1 MGAET
6 SPVNAPSLLQETF
19 WPEMAML
26 VPFAKSAAAEMAVKG
41 GATMMSQCLEFAT
54 SGVKAEKNARVS
66 ASVLYIF
73 QLPAIT
79 RRRIRRPPRTK
90 RTGRNACPTRARESA
105 CSFVGE
111 GFDAGELASAEKF
124 EGCAAA
130 GRDVGD
136 FVREAGLMN
145 GCDRIAA
152 SDDGGGAA
160 AGGSGDGFGNFE
172 RAFRE
177 RGHFEYAHGTVPYDG
192 FCGGDFL
199 TIGFDRLGTDVQP
212 HPAVGSGGYGN
223 GLRGSVGFEFRADD
237 MIYGK
242 QERVFLLLC
251 FATQAPREVQ
261 LVIFDERLADG
272 LAVGFEKR
280 VSHAAANQHGVG
292 DFHQVLDDFDLVA
305 DFGAAKN
312 HDEGTRGIR
321 HRFAEIGQ
329 LLSHEQARGG
339 FLDETRDAD
348 DGSMRAVR
356 GTKSVANEDAVAQR
370 GELLRKGFVVFFFL
384 GMETNVFQDKHFPV
398 AQGLALAFGS
408 RSDTIQS
415 EGDRLA
421 EELFQ
426 LLGGGPQRILWIRSA
441 LGPAEMRSE
450 DEPAALLNGDPQRR
464 KRFADARVVG
474 DHAILEWNIK
484 VHADK
489 NALAAKIEIVDGELV
504 HDSVTREIQ
513 KNNEDRLK
521 SVPHLESRGQE
532 LN

>member
-79 RRRIRRPPRTK
+79 RRRMPRPPKIK

-111 GFDAGELASAEKF
+111 GFDTREFASGKKF
-124 EGCAAA
+124 QGSAAA
-130 GRDVGD
+130 GGDMGD

-145 GCDRIAA
+145 GCDGVATTDNG
-152 SDDGGGAA
+152 SGA
-160 AGGSGDGFGNFE
+160 AGGGRRYGFGNFQSAIGE
-172 RAFRE
+172 SGPFENAHRPVPDNSFRP
-177 RGHFEYAHGTVPYDG
+177 GN
-192 FCGGDFL
+192 FL
-199 TIGFDRLGTDVQP
+199 AIGFDGLGTDVQP
-212 HPAVGSGGYGN
+212 HPAVRSSGNRN
-223 GLRGSVGFEFRADD
+223 GLHRGVRFEFRTDD
-237 MIYGK
+237 VIDGK
-242 QERVFLLLC
+242 EKREFLLLS

-261 LVIFDERLADG
+261 LVLFDERLADR

-280 VSHAAANQHGVG
+280 VSHAAADEHAVG
-292 DFHQVLDDFDLVA
+292 DFHQVFGDFFFVA
-305 DFGAAKN
+305 DMGATEIR
-312 HDEGTRGIR
+312 DEGTRGIR
-321 HRFAEIGQ
+321 HSFAEIGQ
-329 LLSHEQARGG
+329 LLFHEQARGG

-384 GMETNVFQDKHFPV
+384 GMETNVFKDKHFPV

-504 HDSVTREIQ
+504 HDSVTRDIQ
-513 KNNEDRLK
+513 
-521 SVPHLESRGQE
+521 
-532 LN
+532 